1 VFQQIQHSG
10 FAKTACCSRYSVV
23 HEADT
28 VKGMSQYS
36 KSMTK
41 YTYLVLQ
48 VAVKVTCIT
57 HSLSHFKVIC
67 LTYSLKVSCITYS
80 LSHTHTQ
87 THTHTHI
94 HTPTYTHFGG
104 RETCMSGTPRATSVL
119 ASDKGSRV
127 QCMCK
132 GSRCISKCTK
142 ARKLRVEFA
151 ARFQCIST

>member
-1 VFQQIQHSG
+1 MASKYSRVFQQIQHSG

-48 VAVKVTCIT
+48 VSVKVTCIT
-57 HSLSHFKVIC
+57 HSLSHFKV
-67 LTYSLKVSCITYS
+67 SCMTYS

-94 HTPTYTHFGG
+94 HTPRTH
-104 RETCMSGTPRATSVL
+104 TL
-119 ASDKGSRV
+119 AG
-127 QCMCK
+127 
-132 GSRCISKCTK
+132 
-142 ARKLRVEFA
+142 A
-151 ARFQCIST
+151 